1 MTSYN
6 LGKVSIHIIT
16 IIKLTTLQGK
26 EHFELVEFVPNS
38 RHKIIDPL
46 WLQFKL
52 KKKLI
57 IIKHF
62 IPKPFLFEINVS
74 NPKI

>member
-46 WLQFKL
+46 WLQIKL
-52 KKKLI
+52 KKTNNNQAFHSKT
-57 IIKHF
+57 F
-62 IPKPFLFEINVS
+62 SF
-74 NPKI
+74 